1 MDSNIMEK
9 IDSHTN
15 IDQNVKDMTDAITK
29 AAEDSIPNKTVTI
42 RPNDPPW
49 ITSHIRLLIRKRKLT
64 YRKFKKSKQNHHW
77 TKYKTLRNTVISEL
91 RKSKQEYFEKLDREL
106 SSDDCN
112 SKTFWKTSKQ
122 IFNNDKTS
130 TSVPPL
136 KFNNTYAENDY
147 DKAEMLNMYF
157 ASQSVID
164 DSNKTLPIPEP
175 VQHTLESITIT
186 TQDVLDVF
194 LHLDVSKACG
204 PDLINPRL
212 LKEGSH
218 ILAHPYAVIFNRS
231 LSLGYFPTSW
241 KEANVTPIF
250 KKDDKSQP
258 SNYRPISLLSI
269 VGKAMER
276 CIHKYLYNYITVNDI
291 LTPLQSGF
299 RHGDSTTNQLL
310 HTYHTIC
317 EAVDKGKEVRAVFCD
332 ISKAFDRVWHK
343 GLLFKLR
350 TIGCS
355 DSIINWFLSYLS
367 NRRQR
372 VVINGQASDWASV
385 LAGVPQGSI
394 LGPLLFLIFIN
405 DIVKHIGCSIRL
417 FADDTSLYIIVDCP
431 LQAGQL
437 LNRDL
442 NAISIWANN
451 WLVTFNPS
459 KTLSM
464 LISRKRNSVY
474 HPPISMDGVIIG
486 EIPSHKHLG
495 LTFSKTCSWDEH
507 IVNISEKAW
516 TRVNLL
522 KALKFR
528 VSRKSLEKMYFAYV
542 RPLLEYSDTVW
553 DNCSLA
559 SKKLLDAVHIE
570 AARIVSGG
578 TKLCSV
584 DKLFQELGWEP
595 LQIRRNKHKLVTFY
609 KILHGLT
616 PTYLLDIIPP
626 HINETID
633 YPLRNADHFQN
644 FRANSNLF
652 HESFFPST
660 IRAWNNLPNEI
671 KESTS
676 VSAFKV
682 QLNKNLPKPPKYF
695 NVGSRLGQ
703 VLQARLRMECSALNA
718 DLYRK
723 NIVNSPSCQCG
734 GFENAQHLFF
744 TCPLYAESRRNL
756 SIRLDN
762 YSINQLLYG
771 IEHSTL
777 QENTTLFIEV
787 QNFLTSCGRF
797 NQRREPNQAR
807 AH

>member
-1 MDSNIMEK
+1 
-9 IDSHTN
+9 
-15 IDQNVKDMTDAITK
+15 
-29 AAEDSIPNKTVTI
+29 
-42 RPNDPPW
+42 
-49 ITSHIRLLIRKRKLT
+49 
-64 YRKFKKSKQNHHW
+64 
-77 TKYKTLRNTVISEL
+77 
-91 RKSKQEYFEKLDREL
+91 
-106 SSDDCN
+106 
-112 SKTFWKTSKQ
+112 
-122 IFNNDKTS
+122 
-130 TSVPPL
+130 
-136 KFNNTYAENDY
+136 
-147 DKAEMLNMYF
+147 
-157 ASQSVID
+157 
-164 DSNKTLPIPEP
+164 
-175 VQHTLESITIT
+175 
-186 TQDVLDVF
+186 
-194 LHLDVSKACG
+194 
-204 PDLINPRL
+204 
-212 LKEGSH
+212 
-218 ILAHPYAVIFNRS
+218 
-231 LSLGYFPTSW
+231 
-241 KEANVTPIF
+241 
-250 KKDDKSQP
+250 
-258 SNYRPISLLSI
+258 
-269 VGKAMER
+269 
-276 CIHKYLYNYITVNDI
+276 
-291 LTPLQSGF
+291 
-299 RHGDSTTNQLL
+299 
-310 HTYHTIC
+310 
-317 EAVDKGKEVRAVFCD
+317 
-332 ISKAFDRVWHK
+332 
-343 GLLFKLR
+343 
-350 TIGCS
+350 
-355 DSIINWFLSYLS
+355 
-367 NRRQR
+367 
-372 VVINGQASDWASV
+372 
-385 LAGVPQGSI
+385 
-394 LGPLLFLIFIN
+394 
-405 DIVKHIGCSIRL
+405 
-417 FADDTSLYIIVDCP
+417 
-431 LQAGQL
+431 
-437 LNRDL
+437 
-442 NAISIWANN
+442 
-451 WLVTFNPS
+451 
-459 KTLSM
+459 M
-464 LISRKRNSVY
+464 LISRKRNSVF

-744 TCPLYAESRRNL
+744 TCPLYAESRKNL

-771 IEHSTL
+771 IEDSTL